1 MIIGIPKET
10 TDQELRVGITPAGVA
25 SLVGIGHRVLIERSA
40 GIGSGI
46 PDNNY
51 LANGA
56 ELVSSSDVIFSSSD
70 IVVKVKEVQASEW
83 CLLHP
88 DLVTFSFL
96 SLGSNPELAEAL
108 LKNKVTTLAYET
120 IEMKDGSLPILKT
133 MSALT
138 GRLAVDVAAHYL
150 KSSQGGSGKLL
161 SGIEGVSPANVLILG
176 AGVAGFNAAEL
187 AINMGAQVTVLSRG
201 KQRLTELRS
210 RLRSNKRLNV
220 GIATNDLV
228 SKAVPKSDVV
238 IGAVRDAGG
247 VVPKLVTRAMVQSMQ
262 KGSVIVDACIDQG
275 GCFETS
281 SPTTHD
287 NPTFLVNDVVHYYVT
302 NMPGAVP
309 LTASLALNKATLP
322 YVKTIANEGIIAAL
336 EKDPGLKNGLN
347 MSAGKVTHLAVK
359 EALELSLQTKN

>member
-25 SLVGIGHRVLIERSA
+25 SLVGLGHRVLIESSA

-201 KQRLTELRS
+201 KQRLTELRI

-228 SKAVPKSDVV
+228 SKAVSRSDVV

-247 VVPKLVTRAMVQSMQ
+247 AVPKLVTRAMVQSMQ

-281 SPTTHD
+281 RKTTLT
-287 NPTFLVNDVVHYYVT
+287 NPIYVEEGVTHYCVR
-302 NMPGAVP
+302 NMPGSVP
-309 LTASLALNKATLP
+309 RTATESLCNATLP
-322 YVKTIANEGIIAAL
+322 YIHAIA
-336 EKDPGLKNGLN
+336 KNGLDGATKKD
-347 MSAGKVTHLAVK
+347 SALALGINTTNGQIVNK
-359 EALELSLQTKN
+359 SVAESLRINSN

>member
-25 SLVGIGHRVLIERSA
+25 SLVGLGHRVLIESSA

-56 ELVSSSDVIFSSSD
+56 ELVSSPHVIFSSSD

-138 GRLAVDVAAHYL
+138 GRLAC
-150 KSSQGGSGKLL
+150 LL
-161 SGIEGVSPANVLILG
+161 YTSP
-176 AGVAGFNAAEL
+176 
-187 AINMGAQVTVLSRG
+187 S
-201 KQRLTELRS
+201 
-210 RLRSNKRLNV
+210 
-220 GIATNDLV
+220 
-228 SKAVPKSDVV
+228 P
-238 IGAVRDAGG
+238 RD
-247 VVPKLVTRAMVQSMQ
+247 S
-262 KGSVIVDACIDQG
+262 
-275 GCFETS
+275 
-281 SPTTHD
+281 
-287 NPTFLVNDVVHYYVT
+287 
-302 NMPGAVP
+302 
-309 LTASLALNKATLP
+309 
-322 YVKTIANEGIIAAL
+322 
-336 EKDPGLKNGLN
+336 
-347 MSAGKVTHLAVK
+347 
-359 EALELSLQTKN
+359 